1 MCIYMSMYQCIIYIY
16 NLYACDQKLYIH
28 IHIMYIQVRTYLHAA
43 WDGQVVCFLCDWHS
57 FFFEKLGG
65 NVRKA
70 VVCLERVE
78 FNVINRDMKWEYL

>member
-1 MCIYMSMYQCIIYIY
+1 MYQCIIYIY
-16 NLYACDQKLYIH
+16 IICMHVIRNYIYTYILCTYKSVH
-28 IHIMYIQVRTYLHAA
+28 ICISAA
-43 WDGQVVCFLCDWHS
+43 WDGQVVCFLCDWHR

>member
-1 MCIYMSMYQCIIYIY
+1 MYQCIIYIY
-16 NLYACDQKLYIH
+16 IICMHVIRNYIYTYILCTYKYVH
-28 IHIMYIQVRTYLHAA
+28 ICMQPGMVKSFVSSAIGTV
-43 WDGQVVCFLCDWHS
+43 

>member
-1 MCIYMSMYQCIIYIY
+1 MSMYQCIIYIY

-57 FFFEKLGG
+57 FFLRNSVEMSGKPLCFS
-65 NVRKA
+65 NV
-70 VVCLERVE
+70 
-78 FNVINRDMKWEYL
+78 